1 MVVGKA
7 VERVDSG
14 IAGLDKLIE
23 GGFVKN
29 SVNLLAGQTG
39 TGKTLFGMQFIL
51 HGLRK
56 GESGLYIT
64 LEQKEDDILQDVSR
78 FGWDEELIKAKNQ
91 GKFMILAEEPSDIKA
106 LQFSTLNYIKK
117 INATRFVLD
126 SLSVATMG
134 WKLSSMDVGKVRSEI
149 LGYLKSLKNMGITAL
164 LITEI
169 PEAEGKKLSRFGF
182 EEFVADGVIILNYLE
197 YAAGGTPRSLIIRK
211 MRRTAHG
218 TDIYPLDI
226 GRNGVSLKR
235 SL

>member
-126 SLSVATMG
+126 SL
-134 WKLSSMDVGKVRSEI
+134 
-149 LGYLKSLKNMGITAL
+149 
-164 LITEI
+164 
-169 PEAEGKKLSRFGF
+169 
-182 EEFVADGVIILNYLE
+182 
-197 YAAGGTPRSLIIRK
+197 
-211 MRRTAHG
+211 
-218 TDIYPLDI
+218 
-226 GRNGVSLKR
+226 
-235 SL
+235 